1 MIASQDLP
9 SLKAWENILQTPELV
24 EYFDDVF
31 NHLGITIEESGERF
45 TIHHTDTSFEFE
57 EGIVEDNVDF
67 IVPLK
72 KENISNM
79 IRHAEDGFISPEESW
94 RILDVLFTPLTKVTL
109 QTPVLAVNWRRKLAG
124 VEDLTH
130 VNLISPTNEEA
141 SKHTLIYVKG
151 QWLVLKGLHGKPR
164 RTYRMNPEQSLEY
177 QKEIFS
183 AMEKDSLW
191 GWWKFSR
198 FYKKWRKTCS
208 VTHN

>member
-9 SLKAWENILQTPELV
+9 SLKAWENIIQTPELV

-94 RILDVLFTPLTKVTL
+94 IILDVLFTPLTKVTL
-109 QTPVLAVNWRRKLAG
+109 HTPVLEAINDKFVVN
-124 VEDLTH
+124 
-130 VNLISPTNEEA
+130 
-141 SKHTLIYVKG
+141 
-151 QWLVLKGLHGKPR
+151 
-164 RTYRMNPEQSLEY
+164 
-177 QKEIFS
+177 
-183 AMEKDSLW
+183 KDSSGGGTRTPDTWIMIPLL
-191 GWWKFSR
+191 
-198 FYKKWRKTCS
+198 
-208 VTHN
+208 